1 MIEFPNRDRRDCKKE
16 MAHGKMAPPPPG
28 FASAVRARFPT
39 RIASEII
46 ARLEY
51 FSLYARR
58 RTYLEVR
65 FRCAFDP

>member
-1 MIEFPNRDRRDCKKE
+1 MIAKKKWLT
-16 MAHGKMAPPPPG
+16 AKWHPPPPG